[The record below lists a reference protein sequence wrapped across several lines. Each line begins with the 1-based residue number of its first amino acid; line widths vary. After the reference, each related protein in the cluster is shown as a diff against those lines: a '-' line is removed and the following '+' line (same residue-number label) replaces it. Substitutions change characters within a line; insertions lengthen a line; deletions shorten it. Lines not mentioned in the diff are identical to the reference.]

1 MDRYPLREGQ
11 PRWGNEIE
19 ERLLDEALQVA
30 NVPGDVIREQVQPP
44 LPQVIAFRPRAGYPS
59 KQQRQIKIEDVVD
72 VNRIF
77 TDPRI
82 NWTGTPAGYSGT
94 SRPSLEQP

>member
-1 MDRYPLREGQ
+1 MDRYPLREGA

-30 NVPGDVIREQVQPP
+30 NIPGDYLRDKPAP
-44 LPQVIAFRPRAGYPS
+44 LPQVVAFRPREGYPS
-59 KQQRQIKIEDVVD
+59 YQQRQIRIEDIVD

-82 NWTGTPAGYSGT
+82 NWTGTPGGYSGT

>member
-1 MDRYPLREGQ
+1 MDRYPLLQGQ
-11 PRWGNEIE
+11 PRWGMELE

-30 NVPGDVIREQVQPP
+30 NVPGDVLRDQVRPP
-44 LPQVIAFRPRAGYPS
+44 LLQVDPWRPRMGYPS
-59 KQQRQIKIEDVVD
+59 KQERQIKIEDVID
-72 VNRIF
+72 VNRIYS
-77 TDPRI
+77 DPRI